1 MQIGWQDYIKRR
13 FRKASKYHSVG
24 IEYGVDN
31 LYVAALQLVNGQ
43 LTWVKHQ
50 KFAWEGWQDSLKQY
64 VLAQD
69 LDNTPCHVTLAISK
83 YQLLQLDKPAVPDA
97 EINQALQWTVKD
109 QLFSDGDMAVDYF
122 DLPAAPA
129 NAKKLN
135 VVAIS
140 KNEVEALRDGVI
152 SAGLNLEAIS
162 VEELTT
168 CNLLPPSEEA
178 AIILHQNAGEQISL
192 SIVKNGLLY
201 FSRRLRGYEN
211 LANFSE
217 QELQLGIVDNLALE
231 IQRSMDYF
239 ESQLRQAPVRRVF
252 ISLDTR
258 HQGILAGMIKDIIL
272 ISIDSLKPSIDCL
285 PDLKPGA
292 SFYAS
297 LGAALEQVSERKV

>member
-1 MQIGWQDYIKRR
+1 MQIGWQEYIRRR

-31 LYVAALQLVNGQ
+31 LHVATLQILDGQ

-50 KFAWEGWQDSLKQY
+50 KFAWDNWQNNLKHY
-64 VLAQD
+64 VAQQD
-69 LDNTPCHVTLAISK
+69 LDNTPCQVTLAISK
-83 YQLLQLDKPAVPDA
+83 YQLLQLDKPAVADA

-140 KNEVEALRDGVI
+140 KSEVEALRDGI
-152 SAGLNLEAIS
+152 LLAGLNLQGIS

-168 CNLLPPSEEA
+168 CNLVPSSEEA

-239 ESQLRQAPVRRVF
+239 ESQLRQAPLRRVF
-252 ISLDTR
+252 ISLDTA
-258 HQGILAGMIKDIIL
+258 HQATLAAMIKEIIL
-272 ISIDSLKPSIDCL
+272 INIVGLQPSINCL
-285 PDLKPGA
+285 PGMAPEAG
-292 SFYAS
+292 FYAS
-297 LGAALEQVSERKV
+297 LGAALEQVSERKA